1 MNTTSQV
8 RVLKWLKREGRYSA
22 PLVIVSV
29 CVLSYVQVCNPV
41 DCIASQAPLKIPW
54 DFPGKK
60 TGAGCHFLLGK
71 YKLKPLHTYQIKK
84 TDSDRLDEDVEQLKL
99 IIAGRSEQMCTVY

>member
-1 MNTTSQV
+1 MNSTSQV
-8 RVLKWLKREGRYSA
+8 RVLKWLIREGRYST

-41 DCIASQAPLKIPW
+41 DCIAGQSPLKIPW

-60 TGAGCHFLLGK
+60 MSGLPF
-71 YKLKPLHTYQIKK
+71 PIREIQIE
-84 TDSDRLDEDVEQLKL
+84 TTTHLSD
-99 IIAGRSEQMCTVY
+99 